1 MSKLTQRFRAA
12 AALAAAVLV
21 AAGLAVTDVHRP
33 VTAEA
38 TATAAAVCQP
48 GRFCANAYP
57 DPSGYGTIGDLAT
70 ADVIVV
76 GDSIANGC
84 RNEIRTALTQYGI
97 TSAVNYWSGRPTTQG
112 VAWALS
118 LSRKPPVLVM
128 ELGSNDYTNPAVMT
142 GEIARLRA
150 GLPPD
155 TVVVWVDTYN
165 GNQLLATGWI
175 NQQIWASG
183 VMVAPWYQMFA
194 KAPWRDAYYLRDRLH
209 PSTGVNGQPGL
220 GCAFLADAV
229 DNTIAAAYG
238 VWQKRTG
245 AVKPK

>member
-1 MSKLTQRFRAA
+1 
-12 AALAAAVLV
+12 
-21 AAGLAVTDVHRP
+21 
-33 VTAEA
+33 
-38 TATAAAVCQP
+38 
-48 GRFCANAYP
+48 
-57 DPSGYGTIGDLAT
+57 
-70 ADVIVV
+70 VV

-209 PSTGVNGQPGL
+209 PSTGAPGL